1 MKNYSIE
8 EIDNKL
14 DKVIKKLRVYTEVRV
29 RKRQDDKSGEVQ
41 VASLEECVGRDD
53 ADGQAAD
60 A

>member
-29 RKRQDDKSGEVQ
+29 RKRQDDKSGQVQ
-41 VASLEECVGRDD
+41 VAPFEECAGRDD